1 MIHTFLSGH
10 FIHQDISERIT
21 LSNSSKHENNIMS
34 EQTDLIN
41 KALQTKAPKD
51 VVLAFLAN
59 SGKET
64 VKNVSEALVHED
76 AIYTSL
82 NFDNPELALIEPWA
96 GTRKGR
102 QIFIDTFSSVGT
114 YWNVDN
120 FEITDILGE
129 NDIVAVFGTFTY
141 TSVELGNT
149 FTSPFSIKSKVENGQ
164 ITFLQFMEDTYA
176 SAKSFRKEG
185 HWIIQNNGRSIQVG

>member
-1 MIHTFLSGH
+1 
-10 FIHQDISERIT
+10 
-21 LSNSSKHENNIMS
+21 MS
-34 EQTDLIN
+34 EQSDLID
-41 KALQTKAPKD
+41 KALASKEPKD

-59 SGKET
+59 SSKDL
-64 VKNVSEALVHED
+64 VKNSSEKLVHED

-82 NFDNPELALIEPWA
+82 NFDNPELAQIEPWA

-114 YWNVDN
+114 YWNVDD
-120 FEITDILGE
+120 FQITDLLAE
-129 NDIVAVFGTFTY
+129 NETVAVFGSFTY

-149 FTSPFSIKSKVENGQ
+149 FTSPFAIKANVHNGQ